1 MDQFNPAVQ
10 LPLRMPPARVCTS
23 SPVTQVRWTETGVPA
38 AAPLAARGGVSGTGL
53 LLEMHT
59 PFATCFD
66 EQTRSRYVLR
76 VLRARNTGKKSLCC
90 WVGAWCVG

>member
-10 LPLRMPPARVCTS
+10 LPLRMPPALVCTS
-23 SPVTQVRWTETGVPA
+23 SLVTQVRWTEMGVPA
-38 AAPLAARGGVSGTGL
+38 AAPLAARGGASGTGL

-59 PFATCFD
+59 PFATCID

-76 VLRARNTGKKSLCC
+76 VLHARNT
-90 WVGAWCVG
+90 